1 MRPVFF
7 EESDNLELLQNASTY
22 LWGNNF
28 LITPI
33 VNPEVKEK
41 EVYFPKNNTW
51 FNFYT
56 DKKTE
61 GGQTKTVD
69 TKENSIPTYV
79 RAGAFIPMAKLVQST
94 EDYSLSNLDL
104 HYYHDTSISQ
114 SKGQVYNDDGITPNA
129 FEKGK
134 YELLHFKSEA
144 CKKSLEIAFKAEIGN
159 QYTSQEK
166 QINLIIHNIGK
177 TPRYI
182 KVNGK
187 RKMFDLKN
195 QGKNIVIPITWNT
208 SKEIKVKI
216 KF

>member
-1 MRPVFF
+1 M
-7 EESDNLELLQNASTY
+7 
-22 LWGNNF
+22 
-28 LITPI
+28 
-33 VNPEVKEK
+33 
-41 EVYFPKNNTW
+41 
-51 FNFYT
+51 
-56 DKKTE
+56 
-61 GGQTKTVD
+61 
-69 TKENSIPTYV
+69 
-79 RAGAFIPMAKLVQST
+79 
-94 EDYSLSNLDL
+94 
-104 HYYHDTSISQ
+104 
-114 SKGQVYNDDGITPNA
+114 
-129 FEKGK
+129 
-134 YELLHFKSEA
+134 LHFKSEA